1 MIVIMIIS
9 HIIYYE
15 RLYLSS
21 FDDIFVILMGWEL

>member
-1 MIVIMIIS
+1 MIVRMIYPT
-9 HIIYYE
+9 YYE